1 MKTLF
6 KLVVA
11 ILVLNA
17 AVRGGLAMWQ
27 YYQFKDAA
35 QQVVLFGQRADPEEI
50 QANIVAKATELS
62 VLIRPDDV
70 KVSRDGQRTI
80 AQGSYIQPVD
90 RDGSRSSIACS
101 RSRSSWLTRFTYS
114 ASLTAA
120 RLVSTFIP
128 APRADVFSSSIP
140 TATSLD
146 ADAAPLDAMTS
157 ASRIARSHARMVA
170 SGASVA
176 ARMASSIASRRAAC
190 SAPVDR
196 GRR

>member
-62 VLIRPDDV
+62 VPVRPDDV
-70 KVSRDGQRTI
+70 KVSRDGDAHGRRRAPTSSPCSSSRTI
-80 AQGSYIQPVD
+80 PI
-90 RDGSRSSIACS
+90 R
-101 RSRSSWLTRFTYS
+101 
-114 ASLTAA
+114 
-120 RLVSTFIP
+120 
-128 APRADVFSSSIP
+128 
-140 TATSLD
+140 
-146 ADAAPLDAMTS
+146 
-157 ASRIARSHARMVA
+157 
-170 SGASVA
+170 
-176 ARMASSIASRRAAC
+176 
-190 SAPVDR
+190 
-196 GRR
+196 

>member
-50 QANIVAKATELS
+50 RANIVAKATELS
-62 VLIRPDDV
+62 VPVRPDDV
-70 KVSRDGQRTI
+70 KVSHDGQHLI

-90 RDGSRSSIACS
+90 FFPNYPWPVKFTFVVDALSLAEPSGSR
-101 RSRSSWLTRFTYS
+101 RK
-114 ASLTAA
+114 
-120 RLVSTFIP
+120 
-128 APRADVFSSSIP
+128 
-140 TATSLD
+140 
-146 ADAAPLDAMTS
+146 
-157 ASRIARSHARMVA
+157 
-170 SGASVA
+170 
-176 ARMASSIASRRAAC
+176 
-190 SAPVDR
+190 
-196 GRR
+196 

>member
-62 VLIRPDDV
+62 VPVRPDDV
-70 KVSRDGQRTI
+70 KVSRDGQRT
-80 AQGSYIQPVD
+80 D
-90 RDGSRSSIACS
+90 RAGLLHPARGLLSE
-101 RSRSSWLTRFTYS
+101 L
-114 ASLTAA
+114 SLAGE
-120 RLVSTFIP
+120 VH
-128 APRADVFSSSIP
+128 V
-140 TATSLD
+140 
-146 ADAAPLDAMTS
+146 
-157 ASRIARSHARMVA
+157 
-170 SGASVA
+170 
-176 ARMASSIASRRAAC
+176 RR
-190 SAPVDR
+190 
-196 GRR
+196 

>member
-6 KLVVA
+6 KLVIA

-62 VLIRPDDV
+62 VPVRPDDV
-70 KVSRDGQRTI
+70 KVSRDGQHTI

-90 RDGSRSSIACS
+90 FFPNYPWPVKFTFVVDALSLAEPSGSR
-101 RSRSSWLTRFTYS
+101 RK
-114 ASLTAA
+114 
-120 RLVSTFIP
+120 
-128 APRADVFSSSIP
+128 
-140 TATSLD
+140 
-146 ADAAPLDAMTS
+146 
-157 ASRIARSHARMVA
+157 
-170 SGASVA
+170 
-176 ARMASSIASRRAAC
+176 
-190 SAPVDR
+190 
-196 GRR
+196 